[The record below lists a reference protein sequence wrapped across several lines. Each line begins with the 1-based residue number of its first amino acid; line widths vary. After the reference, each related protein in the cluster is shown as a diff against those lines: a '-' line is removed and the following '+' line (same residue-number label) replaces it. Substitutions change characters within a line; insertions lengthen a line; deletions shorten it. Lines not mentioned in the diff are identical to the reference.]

1 MKKAQIRHL
10 QVNDTLQPAVGGVQ
24 AEPPL
29 GWPAEQQE
37 TDTRGTFQLQHED

>member
-1 MKKAQIRHL
+1 MKKAQVRHL

-29 GWPAEQQE
+29 GCPAEQFA
-37 TDTRGTFQLQHED
+37 GLSSNFHQH